1 MNLIGKWKVKEL
13 PVYPEPCKT
22 IFVAVE
28 ELPKYI
34 TDEDLLN
41 DYMQQASFIYE
52 FCEDGTVETMMPIPE
67 EMMEKAKEQGAKIK
81 GNYGVIE
88 TTEWKEEDG
97 KIFYDTKIQGTVMDE
112 PVSSFAEIKEAEDGT
127 IRFNAGFTILE
138 RV

>member
-41 DYMQQASFIYE
+41 EYM
-52 FCEDGTVETMMPIPE
+52 
-67 EMMEKAKEQGAKIK
+67 
-81 GNYGVIE
+81 
-88 TTEWKEEDG
+88 
-97 KIFYDTKIQGTVMDE
+97 
-112 PVSSFAEIKEAEDGT
+112 PVSYTHLTLPTNRE
-127 IRFNAGFTILE
+127 
-138 RV
+138 V